1 MRHSHAEWKR
11 LSSAPSLADVVASH
25 VTDFRPLPVSGVL
38 PSAGRAFVVPERWF
52 IAAAG
57 DTTDRPVRALVTGHR
72 SRRGWQ
78 GCDTL
83 AAFGFTGIPPAKDP
97 AKDIV
102 DRAACTL
109 RALDASSVT
118 TRVLDI
124 PAIPGACAVRSSG
137 CFTAARLRLWGQF
150 STYIAGSEQRSNGR
164 LVQHSLFVM
173 TQRRTQ
179 LRTAIADL
187 SDAVHT
193 TFRTIAQ
200 TA

>member
-1 MRHSHAEWKR
+1 VSAPQPSAEWKR

-25 VTDFRPLPVSGVL
+25 VTDFRPLPVGGVL
-38 PSAGRAFVVPERWF
+38 PSASRAFVVPERWY
-52 IAAAG
+52 IAAPG
-57 DTTDRPVRALVTGHR
+57 DTTERPVRAFVTGHR
-72 SRRGWQ
+72 SRGGWQ

-83 AAFGFTGIPPAKDP
+83 AAFGFTGIPP

-118 TRVLDI
+118 TRMLDI

-137 CFTAARLRLWGQF
+137 YFTAARLRLWGQF
-150 STYIAGSEQRSNGR
+150 STYIAGSEQPCNGR

-193 TFRTIAQ
+193 AFRTITQPA
-200 TA
+200 

>member
-1 MRHSHAEWKR
+1 M
-11 LSSAPSLADVVASH
+11 SAPQPCGVEAPLIGAVV
-25 VTDFRPLPVSGVL
+25 
-38 PSAGRAFVVPERWF
+38 GRRRCKPRHRFQTTPGERC
-52 IAAAG
+52 I
-57 DTTDRPVRALVTGHR
+57 TKCR
-72 SRRGWQ
+72 Q

-137 CFTAARLRLWGQF
+137 CFTAARLRLWGF
-150 STYIAGSEQRSNGR
+150 STYIAGSEQRGNGR